1 MPFEAG
7 SLGHIRI
14 LGELGAGGMGEVFA
28 GFDETLQRRV
38 ALKSIHRR
46 HRLGP
51 GVRARFLREA
61 RILSQLDHP
70 NICRIYDYIEGEDR
84 DFLVLELV
92 EGETLT
98 RAIAAGMTAAL
109 RLEVAEQ
116 VARALAA
123 AHQKGVI
130 HRDLK
135 PQNVMLTGE
144 GQVKVLDFGL
154 ARSLEQPAGLAA
166 GSPWRASA
174 PAPLDTLAAGP
185 RLVGADETMDS
196 PRAVGDESTLS
207 ALDAEEAGTVRGAL
221 LGTIAYMSP
230 EQAHGEVA
238 TTASDLYAF
247 GLVLQEL
254 FTGKSPQARES
265 DAATLLARAQRGE
278 TEPVR
283 GIDAAVAELIAR
295 LKDPSPAA
303 RPTAVEAL
311 ARLRWIRD
319 RPRRRLIRLG
329 AVAAAVL
336 LLLGGLKYVLDL
348 RQARTEAERHRG
360 QAEDLIGFMLGDL
373 RGKLTTVGRLELL
386 EDVADKALSYFE
398 SLPREDRTDDE
409 LFRRSQALRQIGEV
423 RMAKGD
429 LPVSLAAF
437 TESFELATTLVER
450 APDRGEWLLGLAH
463 AHFWIGSVEWTR
475 GNLDAAL
482 EHNQKY
488 RAIAQRLVQLEPANP
503 EWRLEEGYAH
513 TNLAAIHES
522 RNEAEPALESLRASI
537 AIKEKLVAGDPAK
550 LEWRSSLANGLSWLG
565 SMLTAR
571 GDLAGARD
579 SFETEEGIRRGLA
592 AADPRDAN
600 ARYLLAVNLSHRGK
614 LQLMLG
620 EPAAGAAAF
629 RQAIDLYKNL
639 VAQDPLNRDWQ
650 RDLAVAHRGLGELLL
665 AGGQLEPAIA
675 ELGAAEEGLR
685 VLVEQDP
692 TNADWHQQL
701 ADGHAVES
709 AVALAAGRSAEAVAA
724 AQRAIALLE
733 PLLAANPGHR
743 SRQHLMG
750 RARLALGRAWARRG
764 DRVAARAAWEGA
776 RATLEPLAHGSRDV
790 AVLDSWS
797 RVLLHLGQRE
807 AAAVVV
813 EQLSAAGYRR
823 PDFLAL
829 CTEQGLLARPSAGGP
844 RARIGQ

>member
-1 MPFEAG
+1 
-7 SLGHIRI
+7 
-14 LGELGAGGMGEVFA
+14 MGEVFA

-98 RAIAAGMTAAL
+98 SAIAAGMPAAL

-123 AHQKGVI
+123 AHQKGVV

-135 PQNVMLTGE
+135 PQNVMLTAE
-144 GQVKVLDFGL
+144 SQVKVLDFGL
-154 ARSLEQPAGLAA
+154 ARSLDHQAQPAG
-166 GSPWRASA
+166 ASA
-174 PAPLDTLAAGP
+174 SISSASSLPNTLVAGPPVADAETVDSSHYLEGESTLAA
-185 RLVGADETMDS
+185 MDAQE
-196 PRAVGDESTLS
+196 P
-207 ALDAEEAGTVRGAL
+207 GTVRGSL
-221 LGTIAYMSP
+221 VGTLAYMSP
-230 EQAHGEVA
+230 EQARGEVA

-254 FTGKSPQARES
+254 FTGKSPHPRGS
-265 DAATLLARAQRGE
+265 DAATLLTRARRGE
-278 TEPVR
+278 TEPTP
-283 GIDAAVAELIAR
+283 GIDTAIADLIRR

-303 RPTAVEAL
+303 RPTAVETL

-329 AVAAAVL
+329 AAAAAVL

-373 RGKLTTVGRLELL
+373 RDKLSGVGRLELL
-386 EDVADKALSYFE
+386 EDVADKALAYFE

-429 LPVSLAAF
+429 LPVALAAF

-450 APDRGEWLLGLAH
+450 APDRAEWLLGLAH
-463 AHFWIGSVEWTR
+463 AHFWLGSVDWTR
-475 GNLDAAL
+475 GDLVAAL

-488 RAIAQRLVQLEPANP
+488 RTIAQRLVELEPGNP

-513 TNLAAIHES
+513 NNLAAIHES
-522 RNEAEPALESLRASI
+522 RNEPEPALESLRASI
-537 AIKEKLVAGDPAK
+537 AIKEKLVADDPGK

-565 SMLTAR
+565 SMLSAR
-571 GDLAGARD
+571 GDLAGARA

-592 AADPRDAN
+592 AADQRDAN
-600 ARYLLAVNLSHRGK
+600 ARYLLAINLSHQGK
-614 LQLMLG
+614 LRLMLG
-620 EPAAGAAAF
+620 EPATAAAAF
-629 RQAIDLYKNL
+629 RQAIDLFKNL

-650 RDLAVAHRGLGELLL
+650 RELAVAHRGMGELLL
-665 AGGQLEPAIA
+665 VRGQIEPALA
-675 ELGAAEEGLR
+675 ELGAAEEKLGA
-685 VLVEQDP
+685 LVEQDS
-692 TNADWHQQL
+692 TNADWNEQL
-701 ADGHAVES
+701 GDCHAL
-709 AVALAAGRSAEAVAA
+709 AAAAQLAAGRNAAGVDAAE
-724 AQRAIALLE
+724 RAIAILE
-733 PLLAANPGHR
+733 KLLAVNPGHR
-743 SRQHLMG
+743 SRRH
-750 RARLALGRAWARRG
+750 ALGRAQLVLGRARAALG
-764 DRVAARAAWEGA
+764 DGVAARNAWGA
-776 RATLEPLAHGSRDV
+776 SRATLEPLAQGSHDV
-790 AVLDSWS
+790 AVLDTWS
-797 RVLLHLGQRE
+797 RLHLYLGQRE
-807 AAAVVV
+807 AAAHVV
-813 EQLSAAGYRR
+813 EQLRAAGYRR
-823 PDFLAL
+823 PDFLAFL
-829 CTEQGLLARPSAGGP
+829 AENRLLARPVTGG
-844 RARIGQ
+844 G

>member
-1 MPFEAG
+1 MPLEAG

-70 NICRIYDYIEGEDR
+70 NICRIYDYIEGEHR

-98 RAIAAGMTAAL
+98 NAIAAGMPAAL
-109 RLEVAEQ
+109 RLDVAEQ

-123 AHQKGVI
+123 AHQKGVV

-135 PQNVMLTGE
+135 PQNVMLTAE

-154 ARSLEQPAGLAA
+154 ARSLDHQAPPAG
-166 GSPWRASA
+166 ASA
-174 PAPLDTLAAGP
+174 AISSGPSLPDTLVAGP
-185 RLVGADETMDS
+185 PVADAETVDPS
-196 PRAVGDESTLS
+196 HYLEDQSTLS
-207 ALDAEEAGTVRGAL
+207 AMDAQGPGTVRGSL
-221 LGTIAYMSP
+221 VGTLAYMSP
-230 EQAHGEVA
+230 EQARGEVA

-247 GLVLQEL
+247 GLMLQEL
-254 FTGKSPQARES
+254 FTGKSPHPRGS

-278 TEPVR
+278 TEPAL
-283 GIDAAVAELIAR
+283 GIDTAIADLITR

-303 RPTAVEAL
+303 RPTAVETL

-329 AVAAAVL
+329 AAAAAVL

-373 RGKLTTVGRLELL
+373 RGKLSGVGRLELL
-386 EDVADKALSYFE
+386 EDVADKALAYFE

-429 LPVSLAAF
+429 LPVALAAF

-450 APDRGEWLLGLAH
+450 APDRAEWLLGLAH

-475 GNLDAAL
+475 GDLGAAL

-488 RAIAQRLVQLEPANP
+488 RTIAQRLVELEPGNP

-513 TNLAAIHES
+513 TNLAAIHEF
-522 RNEAEPALESLRASI
+522 RNEAEPALASLRASI

-550 LEWRSSLANGLSWLG
+550 VEWRSSLANGLSWLG

-571 GDLAGARD
+571 GDLAGARTA
-579 SFETEEGIRRGLA
+579 FETEEEIRRGLA

-600 ARYLLAVNLSHRGK
+600 ARYSLAVNLSHRGK

-620 EPAAGAAAF
+620 DPAAAAAAF

-665 AGGQLEPAIA
+665 VQGQLEPSMA

-685 VLVEQDP
+685 LLVAQDP
-692 TNADWHQQL
+692 SNADSQQQL
-701 ADGHAVES
+701 ADGHAIES
-709 AVALAAGRSAEAVAA
+709 AAALAAGRSAEAAAA

-733 PLLAANPGHR
+733 PLLAANPEQR
-743 SRQHLMG
+743 PRQHLMG
-750 RARLALGRAWARRG
+750 RARLALGRAQASLG
-764 DRVAARAAWEGA
+764 DRAAARAAWDGA
-776 RATLEPLAHGSRDV
+776 RAALEPLANGSRDV

-807 AAAVVV
+807 AAAAVVA
-813 EQLSAAGYRR
+813 QLETAGYRR
-823 PDFLAL
+823 PDYLAL
-829 CTEQGLLARPSAGGP
+829 CAEEGLLAPPGAGGP
-844 RARIGQ
+844 

>member
-1 MPFEAG
+1 MPPAAG

-28 GFDETLQRRV
+28 GFDDTLQRRV
-38 ALKSIHRR
+38 ALKAIHHR

-51 GVRARFLREA
+51 GVKARFLREA

-70 NICRIYDYIEGEDR
+70 NICRIYDYIEGEDG
-84 DFLVLELV
+84 DFLVLELI
-92 EGETLT
+92 EGETLS
-98 RAIAAGMTAAL
+98 RVIAEGVAPAL
-109 RLEVAEQ
+109 QLEVAEQ

-123 AHQKGVI
+123 AHEKGVV

-135 PQNVMLTGE
+135 PQNVMLTAE

-154 ARSLEQPAGLAA
+154 ARSLDPAVPASA
-166 GSPWRASA
+166 GSPPLSSTA
-174 PAPLDTLAAGP
+174 PLLDTLAAGP
-185 RLVGADETMDS
+185 GLIDADQTMDS
-196 PRAVGDESTLS
+196 PRAVSDEPTLS
-207 ALDAEEAGTVRGAL
+207 VLDAPAAGTVRGSVV
-221 LGTIAYMSP
+221 GTLAYMSP
-230 EQAHGEVA
+230 EQARGEVA
-238 TTASDLYAF
+238 TTASDMYAF
-247 GLVLQEL
+247 GLLLQEL
-254 FTGKSPQARES
+254 FTGKLPHPGDS
-265 DAATLLARAQRGE
+265 DAATLLERARRGE
-278 TEPVR
+278 TEPVH
-283 GIDAAVAELIAR
+283 GIDTAVADLIAR

-319 RPRRRLIRLG
+319 RPRRRLIR
-329 AVAAAVL
+329 AAAAAAAIL

-373 RGKLTTVGRLELL
+373 RGKLTAVGRLELL
-386 EDVADKALSYFE
+386 EDVADKALAYYE

-429 LPVSLAAF
+429 LAVALSAF
-437 TESFELATTLVER
+437 TESFELATTLVAR
-450 APDRGEWLLGLAH
+450 APERSEWLLGLAH

-482 EHNQKY
+482 EHNRKY
-488 RAIAQRLVQLEPANP
+488 RTIAQRLVELDPENP

-522 RNEAEPALESLRASI
+522 RNEPEPALESLRASI
-537 AIKEKLVAGDPAK
+537 AIKEKLVASDRAK

-571 GDLAGARD
+571 GDLAGARTN
-579 SFETEEGIRRGLA
+579 FETEEKIRRELA
-592 AADPRDAN
+592 AADQRDAN
-600 ARYLLAVNLSHRGK
+600 ARYLLAVNLSHQSK

-620 EPAAGAAAF
+620 EPETAAAAW
-629 RQAIDLYKNL
+629 RQALDLFKSL

-665 AGGQLEPAIA
+665 IQGRA
-675 ELGAAEEGLR
+675 EAANTELSAAEERLR
-685 VLVEQDP
+685 ALVGQDP
-692 TNADWHQQL
+692 TNADWQQQL
-701 ADGHAVES
+701 ADSHALAS
-709 AVALAAGRSAEAVAA
+709 GAALAAGRSTAAVEA
-724 AQRAIALLE
+724 AQRSIAILE
-733 PLLAANPGHR
+733 PLVATSPGPR
-743 SRQHLMG
+743 SSHLLG
-750 RARLALGRAWARRG
+750 RARLALGRAWASAG
-764 DRVAARAAWEGA
+764 DDIAARAAWEGA
-776 RATLEPLAHGSRDV
+776 RAALEPLARGSQDV
-790 AVLDSWS
+790 AVLDSWA

-807 AAAVVV
+807 AASAVI
-813 EQLSAAGYRR
+813 EQLTGAGYRR

-829 CTEQGLLARPSAGGP
+829 CLKEGMLAPPAAGG
-844 RARIGQ
+844 A